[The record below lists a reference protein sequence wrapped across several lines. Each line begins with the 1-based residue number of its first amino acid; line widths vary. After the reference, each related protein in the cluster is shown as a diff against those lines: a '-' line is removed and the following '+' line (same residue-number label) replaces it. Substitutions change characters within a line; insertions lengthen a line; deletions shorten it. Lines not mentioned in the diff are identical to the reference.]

1 MKRTL
6 ATQYA
11 VETITNIIKSHV
23 FMMNLAMR
31 EEEKDA
37 FERFRAET
45 MGMLICLKNINE
57 DDRFYCLNIFDNK
70 TEFGYYD
77 QDNNWN
83 IIK

>member
-1 MKRTL
+1 MKN
-6 ATQYA
+6 A

-23 FMMNLAMR
+23 NMMNLAMR
-31 EEEKDA
+31 EEENDA

-45 MGMLICLKNINE
+45 MGMLICLKNISEEN
-57 DDRFYCLNIFDNK
+57 RFYCINIFDDR

-77 QDNNWN
+77 QDHNWN